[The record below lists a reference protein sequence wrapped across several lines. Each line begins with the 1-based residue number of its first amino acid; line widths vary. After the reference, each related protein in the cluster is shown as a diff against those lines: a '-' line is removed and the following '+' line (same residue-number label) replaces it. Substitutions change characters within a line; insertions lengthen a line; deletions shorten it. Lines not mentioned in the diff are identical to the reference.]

1 MTSRMPWGTRAADA
15 DRTAEPMAATLPS
28 RRVTAVMLLAA
39 AALDLT
45 RCGLAVATI
54 RPAGEVAVL
63 VSAGLAAAGISLW
76 TARGCQ
82 RGARWSGCAAFLI
95 GAASAPQAAA
105 SGFNAAY
112 TVPDAAT
119 AALGVLVAVG
129 VLATAGH
136 GGRPRPPGSYLPASQ
151 RTPGCRPR
159 AKRTEH
165 ELRPPARSAP

>member
-1 MTSRMPWGTRAADA
+1 MTSRLPWGTRAVDA
-15 DRTAEPMAATLPS
+15 AGTAEPMAAILPS
-28 RRVTAVMLLAA
+28 RRVTAGMLLAA

-54 RPAGEVAVL
+54 RPAGEAALL
-63 VSAGLAAAGISLW
+63 VSAGLAAAGITLW

-82 RGARWSGCAAFLI
+82 RSARWSGCAAFLI

-112 TVPDAAT
+112 TIPDAAT

-129 VLATAGH
+129 VLATVGH
-136 GGRPRPPGSYLPASQ
+136 GSLPRPPES
-151 RTPGCRPR
+151 
-159 AKRTEH
+159 
-165 ELRPPARSAP
+165 RSP

>member
-1 MTSRMPWGTRAADA
+1 MTSRLPTGARAVGTDG
-15 DRTAEPMAATLPS
+15 TAEPMATTLPS
-28 RRVTAVMLLAA
+28 RRVTAVLLLAA

-54 RPAGEVAVL
+54 RPTGEAAML

-105 SGFNAAY
+105 SGFCAAY
-112 TVPDAAT
+112 TIPDAAT

-129 VLATAGH
+129 VLATAGR
-136 GGRPRPPGSYLPASQ
+136 GGQPGPPESWSP
-151 RTPGCRPR
+151 
-159 AKRTEH
+159 
-165 ELRPPARSAP
+165 

>member
-1 MTSRMPWGTRAADA
+1 MTSRLPWGTRAVDA
-15 DRTAEPMAATLPS
+15 DGTAEPMAAILPS

-63 VSAGLAAAGISLW
+63 VSAGLAAAGITLW

-112 TVPDAAT
+112 TIPDAAT

-129 VLATAGH
+129 VLATAGQ
-136 GGRPRPPGSYLPASQ
+136 GGRPRPPGS
-151 RTPGCRPR
+151 
-159 AKRTEH
+159 
-165 ELRPPARSAP
+165 RSP